1 MINIILNGLLKFIVN
16 IANIGLGPINSLLYN
31 AFPDLTEYMNDFA
44 NLLNN
49 YVAPIIGWF
58 IALIPPKTKALIG
71 IYIATVVGLYIVS
84 LTIQGIVKVFKLIQ
98 NIKIW

>member
-1 MINIILNGLLKFIVN
+1 MINILLNGILKFMVN
-16 IANIGLGPINSLLYN
+16 IANIGLSPINNLLYN
-31 AFPDLTEYMNDFA
+31 NFPDLTNYLNDFSS
-44 NLLNN
+44 LLNN

-71 IYIATVVGLYIVS
+71 IYLATVVGLYIVS
-84 LTIQGIVKVFKLIQ
+84 LTVQGIVKVFKLIQ